1 MGPVFIAGC
10 GRSGT
15 SYLRT
20 IVDAHP
26 DIFIPSESL
35 FIPDYLRFGRFVPA
49 RLLRWL
55 FFHEP
60 QLLCWYDGGA
70 FEADGI
76 EQTIAVVHEKAA
88 SKWGANVWG
97 QKTPRF
103 IRHVNLLNVAFPG
116 IRWLLIHRDPRGVAA
131 SMKRSDQHTC
141 SVVRACRRWL
151 NDNRMIIDM
160 RRSGTSPSNVLL
172 VGFEEL
178 ILDYD
183 EMLEKIFSFLSL
195 EPIDRKEVNRLGRPV
210 FFKRSRFR
218 INTVRGDLTPDPG
231 IIDKWREVLT
241 PREIEYIERTCA
253 EEMKILGY
261 EPVSGGDTTPGTL
274 FVTGSL
280 KDIAIPLRYMV
291 KWPEYLCFTMLRTL
305 IMRFFAMWHSI
316 WRSKKDHK
324 FGRVE

>member
-26 DIFIPSESL
+26 DVFIPSESL
-35 FIPDYLRFGRFVPA
+35 FIPDYLRFGRFVPE

-60 QLLCWYDGGA
+60 QLKCWYEGGS
-70 FEADGI
+70 FEGEGI
-76 EQTIAVVHEKAA
+76 ERTIAIVHEKAA
-88 SKWGANVWG
+88 SKWGATVWG

-103 IRHVNLLNVAFPG
+103 IRHMSLLNRTFPG

-131 SMKRSDQHTC
+131 SMKRSEQHTY
-141 SVVRACRRWL
+141 SVARACRRWL
-151 NDNRMIIDM
+151 NDNRMIVDF

-178 ILDYD
+178 VLNYD
-183 EMLEKIFSFLSL
+183 EMLVKIFSFLSL
-195 EPIDRKEVNRLGRPV
+195 EPIGRDGVNRLGQPV

-231 IIDKWREVLT
+231 IIEKWREVLT
-241 PREIEYIERTCA
+241 PSEIAYVEQTCA

-261 EPVSGGDTTPGTL
+261 EPVSDGDTTPGSL
-274 FVTGSL
+274 CVKGSL
-280 KDIAIPLRYMV
+280 KDIAIPFRYV
-291 KWPEYLCFTMLRTL
+291 LNWPEYLYFTVLRTL
-305 IMRFFAMWHSI
+305 IMRFFALWHSTG
-316 WRSKKDHK
+316 RSKDDQ
-324 FGRVE
+324 RSS